1 MLVFLIFGI
10 IGILNGLYLEFA
22 LSMVLY
28 FLIFLFLFLVFKKRK
43 SEILISMCFLIGFN
57 VYTSNLVNC
66 YDYKY
71 LDKSIIEDEFE
82 IISHRDVKEY
92 YDKYIVKSSKKDK
105 FILYLPH
112 GNELKKGTKINL
124 SGEFGLPDLSR
135 NTGGFNYRRYLNS
148 QKIYGIIRSEE
159 YYISD
164 LENFNLIYYIQDEI
178 YQSFSKLFP
187 KNEMGLIMG
196 MMIGE
201 TKDISEDVLENFKVT
216 GITHLI
222 AVSGSNV
229 VYVVTLVQFIF
240 KKFFGKRNTY
250 FISILFLIIFML
262 ISGASASVCRATI
275 MIILSICA
283 DIFFMKSDTFSNIL
297 TSAIIL
303 VFINPL
309 VIYDVG
315 FILSFGGT
323 LGIVWLSKDFTIL
336 FKRLGKLSETLGV
349 TCSAQPMLSPIM
361 MYYFNTLSILSIFTN
376 IIVVPIS
383 GSITILGFV
392 IFIISKI
399 YFPIAKLLSGTLY
412 VLASFTIWVAETF
425 SKLPF
430 ALIKTITPNIFEMA
444 LFYFVV
450 FYFANVKKVKH
461 YRFISTPFKLS
472 NHDGTNNISMII
484 RKIKPRILIFFVI
497 IFVFIEII
505 CYKFP
510 RNYLDIRGIDVGQGD
525 AILVE
530 TDTRKFILVDGG
542 GSENYDVGENV
553 LLPYLLNRRVLHIDT
568 IFSSHSDA
576 DHLNGIITVLENLKV
591 NNIVIGKNA
600 LGYDSVYEIASKKN
614 IKIIEVQN
622 GDLLQIGNV
631 KFEIISP
638 NINLDNN
645 NVNDYSLV
653 FKLVFGEKSM
663 LFTGDISSNAEE
675 ALYNVKSDILKVA
688 HHGSKYSSSEKFLQ
702 KVKPSVSLIEVGK
715 DNGYGHP
722 DKEVL
727 KRLERFSKVYT
738 TAEYGEIGIKLYQNS
753 IKVFKTNNFASQK

>member
-1 MLVFLIFGI
+1 MLGILLFSI
-10 IGILNGLYLEFA
+10 IGILNGLYLEFT

-28 FLIFLFLFLVFKKRK
+28 FLILLFLFLILKKKK
-43 SEILISMCFLIGFN
+43 SEVLISMCFLIGFN
-57 VYTSNLVNC
+57 VYTSNLIKS

-71 LDKSIIEDEFE
+71 LDGSKIENEFDV
-82 IISHRDVKEY
+82 ISYREVIEY
-92 YDKYIVKSSKKDK
+92 YDKYIVKSSNKDK

-112 GNELKKGTKINL
+112 GNEMKKGTKINL
-124 SGEFGLPDLSR
+124 SGEFSLPDLAR

-148 QKIYGIIRSEE
+148 QKIYGIIRSNK
-159 YYISD
+159 YYVSD
-164 LENFNLIYYIQDEI
+164 LGNFNLIYYIQDEI
-178 YQSFSKLFP
+178 YKSFSKLFP
-187 KNEMGLIMG
+187 QNEMGLVMG

-229 VYVVTLVQFIF
+229 VYVVILVQFIF
-240 KKFFGKRNTY
+240 KKFFGKRITY
-250 FISILFLIIFML
+250 FISILFLIVFML

-297 TSAIIL
+297 TSALIL
-303 VFINPL
+303 IFINPL

-323 LGIVWLSKDFTIL
+323 LGIVWLSKDFTTL

-349 TCSAQPMLSPIM
+349 TCSAQLILSPIM
-361 MYYFNTLSILSIFTN
+361 MYFFNTFSILSIITN
-376 IIVVPIS
+376 MIVVPIS

-399 YFPIAKLLSGTLY
+399 YFPIAKLLSGLLY
-412 VLASFTIWVAETF
+412 VLLSFTIWLAEFF

-430 ALIKTITPNIFEMA
+430 ALIKTITPNIFEMI
-444 LFYFVV
+444 LFYFVI
-450 FYFANVKKVKH
+450 FYFVNFRKNKQ
-461 YRFISTPFKLS
+461 YRFIGNQAKIRRNGET
-472 NHDGTNNISMII
+472 NISNILS
-484 RKIKPRILIFFVI
+484 KIKPKTVLLFVI
-497 IFVFIEII
+497 IFIFAEMIY
-505 CYKFP
+505 YKCP
-510 RNYLDIRGIDVGQGD
+510 RNYLDIRGVDVGQGD
-525 AILVE
+525 AVLVE
-530 TDTRKFILVDGG
+530 TDSRKFILIDGG
-542 GSENYDVGENV
+542 GSENYDVGENI
-553 LLPYLLNRRVLHIDT
+553 LLPYLLDRRVLHIDT

-591 NNIVIGKNA
+591 NNIVIGKDA
-600 LGYDSVYEIASKKN
+600 LGYDKVYEIAKRKN
-614 IKIIEVQN
+614 IKVIEVQK
-622 GDLLQIGNV
+622 GDLIQIGNV
-631 KFEIISP
+631 NFEVISP
-638 NINLDNN
+638 NKNLDNK

-663 LFTGDISSNAEE
+663 LFTGDISSNTENV
-675 ALYNVKSDILKVA
+675 LYNVKSDILKVA
-688 HHGSKYSSSEKFLQ
+688 HHGSKYSTSEIFLQ
-702 KVKPSVSLIEVGK
+702 KVKPSLALVEVGK

-722 DKEVL
+722 DSEVI

-738 TAEYGEIGIKLYQNS
+738 TAEHGEIGIKLYQNS
-753 IKVFKTNNFASQK
+753 IKVFKTNNFSL